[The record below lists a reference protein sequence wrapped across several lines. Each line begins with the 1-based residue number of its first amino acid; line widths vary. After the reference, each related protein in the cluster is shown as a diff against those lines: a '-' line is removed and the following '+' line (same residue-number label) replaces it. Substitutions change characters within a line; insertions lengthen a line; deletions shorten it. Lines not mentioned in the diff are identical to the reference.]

1 MWRNII
7 KNTLFGLIIIS
18 LVILGFK
25 KFNSNENFTND
36 LSNNNSPFPSNKK
49 GNKTFKQPQILF
61 SLMAWGILVVRI
73 AKLRLTQYR

>member
-36 LSNNNSPFPSNKK
+36 LPNQRQKHHVPSK
-49 GNKTFKQPQILF
+49 G
-61 SLMAWGILVVRI
+61 RE
-73 AKLRLTQYR
+73 